1 MESVSLTKIS
11 SYQRRTAADKAA
23 SFLYLGAAI
32 LSSLSLVL
40 IVSFVLLQGLA
51 PFFKTYKLAGNDSF
65 RVDFWQFLSACSW
78 YTLPSESGV
87 FFLVINTI
95 YISVLACLFSVPIS
109 VLTALF
115 ISKIAPKGLG
125 RAMAFIIELLSAI
138 PSVVYGL
145 FGRGFVTVLIRDLAD
160 FLGIQSKGGLSTLS
174 GALVLS
180 FMIIPIVTSIS
191 VNAMDMVPKEF
202 LANSLALGASKPE
215 TYFKLIIPSASSGIF
230 AGVVLGMGRA
240 LGEATALSMVVGNAV
255 SGPTFDFFGIT
266 STLTT
271 TMLLGYSEAVGVNAE
286 IRFSIGLV
294 LVLVIIAMD
303 LLLYSFKHLKDK
315 HDGKI

>member
-1 MESVSLTKIS
+1 
-11 SYQRRTAADKAA
+11 
-23 SFLYLGAAI
+23 
-32 LSSLSLVL
+32 
-40 IVSFVLLQGLA
+40 
-51 PFFKTYKLAGNDSF
+51 
-65 RVDFWQFLSACSW
+65 
-78 YTLPSESGV
+78 
-87 FFLVINTI
+87 
-95 YISVLACLFSVPIS
+95 
-109 VLTALF
+109 LTALF

-125 RAMAFIIELLSAI
+125 KAMAFVVELLSAI

-145 FGRGFVTVLIRDLAD
+145 FGRGFITVLVRDLATA
-160 FLGIQSKGGLSTLS
+160 FGIQSKGGLSTLS

-215 TYFKLIIPSASSGIF
+215 AYFKLIIPSASSGIF
-230 AGVVLGMGRA
+230 AGTVLGMGRA

-303 LLLYSFKHLKDK
+303 LLLYSLKHAKDK